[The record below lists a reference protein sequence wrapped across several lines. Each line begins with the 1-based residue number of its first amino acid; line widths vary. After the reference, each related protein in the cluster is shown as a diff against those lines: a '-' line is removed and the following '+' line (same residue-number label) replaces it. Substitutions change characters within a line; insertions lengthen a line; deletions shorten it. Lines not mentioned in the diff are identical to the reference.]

1 MAKQNLADLNGYLFE
16 QLDRLNDDNLK
27 GEELNAEIERARS
40 VAGVAKTVIDNA
52 RLVLSVQKS
61 YDIEIGTEK
70 PKLLTSD
77 D

>member
-1 MAKQNLADLNGYLFE
+1 MAKQNLSDLNGYLFE

-61 YDIEIGTEK
+61 YDVEIGTEK

>member
-1 MAKQNLADLNGYLFE
+1 MSKQNLADLNGYLFE
-16 QLDRLNDDNLK
+16 QLDRLNDEELN

-61 YDIEIGTEK
+61 YDSEIGTNK